1 MRVTEIKKSNY
12 QGYLWYSDKK
22 TPESFSNKEYGA
34 FELDATKNPFII
46 EGQLYDSE
54 NRISYS
60 IKYVDGEYFINEYKV
75 EEADLKDN
83 DNKVSYKAH
92 RMGKGVV
99 LEFLQYFREV
109 EDELC
114 EGMKVLQPAEKVFI
128 GFKVK

>member
-22 TPESFSNKEYGA
+22 TPESFSNKECGG
-34 FELDATKNPFII
+34 ELDAEKNPFII

>member
-22 TPESFSNKEYGA
+22 TPESFSNKECGG
-34 FELDATKNPFII
+34 ELDAEKNPFII

-75 EEADLKDN
+75 KETDLIDKDN
-83 DNKVSYKAH
+83 DQVSYKAH
-92 RMGKGVV
+92 RMGEGVV

-114 EGMKVLQPAEKVFI
+114 ESMKVLQPAEKVFI
-128 GFKVK
+128 GFKEK